1 VAIRPP
7 ALTSSPPDAPK
18 AESPILDLTSLK
30 RPTVIE
36 IWAPGCGD
44 CRAMQ
49 PHLNAVAERYRLSVD
64 LMMIDASAHPE
75 TVRALGVWG
84 TPTLIGVSAG
94 RQVFRHTGR
103 RAPAELE
110 DLFLSLANGTAP
122 SRVTRSDLV
131 ARTLGGTVLIGVG
144 LSTGP
149 IWPLVAVGGLV
160 LLWGLAP
167 LLKWWR

>member
-1 VAIRPP
+1 M
-7 ALTSSPPDAPK
+7 
-18 AESPILDLTSLK
+18 DLTSLI

-49 PHLNAVAERYRLSVD
+49 PHIDAVAEKYRSSVD
-64 LMMIDASAHPE
+64 LVMIDASTDPE

-94 RQVFRHTGR
+94 KQVFRHTGR
-103 RAPAELE
+103 RAAPELE
-110 DLFLSLANGTAP
+110 NLFLSLANGTAP
-122 SRVTRSDLV
+122 SRVTRSDLL
-131 ARTLGGTVLIGVG
+131 ARTLGGMVLIGLG

-149 IWPLVAVGGLV
+149 IWPLVGVGGVV